1 MKYVHL
7 YTGTDGKSHFKDV
20 EAEIKDAGSRGQRSE
35 LMKATGMLFS
45 ISGADYSLDFH
56 PAPRRQFVITL
67 DGEVEITASDGEK
80 RLLRHG
86 DVMLADDTTG
96 RGHISRAVNNRPWT
110 AIFVTL
116 D

>member
-20 EAEIKDAGSRGQRSE
+20 EVEIKDAGSRGQRSE
-35 LMKATGMLFS
+35 LMKATGILFS

-80 RLLRHG
+80 RLLRPG